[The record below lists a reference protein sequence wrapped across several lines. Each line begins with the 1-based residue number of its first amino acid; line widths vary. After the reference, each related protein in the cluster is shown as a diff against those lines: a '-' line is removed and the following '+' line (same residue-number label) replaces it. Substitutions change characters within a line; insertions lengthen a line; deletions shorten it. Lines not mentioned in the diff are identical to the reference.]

1 MNRLGF
7 DFHTHS
13 TASDGSLTPAELAAE
28 AARAGLTG
36 LALTDHDT
44 VDGLGEFLTAAQEHD
59 LIAVGGVEISLE
71 HPGTMHLL
79 GYNVAGKPGLPVSLA
94 RLKAF
99 RIERNRLMHEKLVKL
114 GYNLD
119 WEELLEKS
127 GGGQLGRPHFAAL
140 LIEKGYFAS
149 WEEVF
154 DQLLGKGRPGYV
166 DKKRFSPEEG
176 LAVIREAGW
185 APVLAHPVSLG
196 LAPAD
201 WPDLLAELRD
211 KGLSGLEARHPSM
224 NDGESDFFLEL
235 ARRFEL
241 IPTAGSDFHGVSK
254 PRIKLDWARSR
265 NPSGVE
271 TLEQL
276 RGQLS
281 RSQAG

>member
-1 MNRLGF
+1 MKKPGF

-13 TASDGSLTPAELAAE
+13 TASDGDLTPTELAAG

-44 VDGLGEFLTAAQEHD
+44 VDGLEEFLEAARTRG

-79 GYNVAGKPGLPVSLA
+79 GYNVAGGPAVPAALS

-99 RIERNRLMHEKLVKL
+99 RLERNRAMHAKLVQL
-114 GYNLD
+114 GYDLD
-119 WEELLEKS
+119 WEELSAKS

-140 LIEKGYFAS
+140 LIEKGYFAA

-154 DQLLGKGRPGYV
+154 DQLLGKGRPGYI

-176 LAVIREAGW
+176 LAVIRGAGW
-185 APVLAHPVSLG
+185 APVLAHPVTLG
-196 LAPAD
+196 LTPAQ
-201 WPDLLAELRD
+201 WPDFLADLRA
-211 KGLSGLEARHPSM
+211 KGLLGLEVRHPSL
-224 NDGESDFFLEL
+224 SDDETEFFLGL

-241 IPTAGSDFHGVSK
+241 IPTAGSDFHGAAK
-254 PRIKLDWARSR
+254 PDIGLDWARDH
-265 NPSGVE
+265 NPSGAE
-271 TLEQL
+271 ALEGL
-276 RGQLS
+276 RHQLS